1 MRKRLSV
8 LFLVTLAAV
17 GATYTSLDPGALHF
31 ALSKSMPE
39 ADASLPSP
47 AEVRLWFTE
56 EPQENS
62 VSIRL
67 VNAAGDVVETGDLTQ
82 GEEDARTFAVTIQNR
97 LAPGAYTVAWRGM
110 GDDGHVVRDDFSFT
124 VAVQ

>member
-1 MRKRLSV
+1 MRKRLSALV
-8 LFLVTLAAV
+8 LVTLAAV

-39 ADASLPSP
+39 AGSSLPSP
-47 AEVRLWFTE
+47 DEVRLWFTE

-67 VNAAGDVVETGDLTQ
+67 INAAGDAVETGDLTQ
-82 GEEDARTFAVTIQNR
+82 GEEDATTFSVAIEKG